1 MRRLT
6 MILLALALLVSA
18 CGDDGG
24 GDGDGGGSSG
34 SSYDTVTALNA
45 DLAASGITCELE
57 YEGLK
62 DADREIS
69 QCVIDGEQAILNIW
83 FNEELQQAV
92 IDQSGA
98 TVAYGANWTVQVSTP
113 ETAVKVADAL
123 DGTTGEAG

>member
-1 MRRLT
+1 MRRLTT
-6 MILLALALLVSA
+6 MILLALALLVGA
-18 CGDDGG
+18 CGDD

-45 DLAASGITCELE
+45 DLAAAGITCELE

-98 TVAYGANWTVQVSTP
+98 TVAYGANWTVQVSTS
-113 ETAVKVADAL
+113 ETAAKVADAL

>member
-1 MRRLT
+1 
-6 MILLALALLVSA
+6 MILLALAFLMTA

-24 GDGDGGGSSG
+24 GEGDDGGSSG
-34 SSYDTVTALNA
+34 SSYETVTALNG
-45 DLAASGITCELE
+45 DLAAADITCELE

-69 QCVIDGEQAILNIW
+69 QCVIDGEQAVLNIW

-92 IDQSGA
+92 IDQSGD

-113 ETAVKVADAL
+113 ETARKVADAL
-123 DGTTGEAG
+123 DGTTGEAE